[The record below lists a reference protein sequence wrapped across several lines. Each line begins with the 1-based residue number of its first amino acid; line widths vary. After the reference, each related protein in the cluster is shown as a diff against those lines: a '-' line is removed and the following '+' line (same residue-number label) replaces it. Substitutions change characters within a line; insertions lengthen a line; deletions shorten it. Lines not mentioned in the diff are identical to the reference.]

1 MKYFTIE
8 ELCKSRTATEK
19 GIKNVPD
26 ATEKARMVLLVDKIL
41 DPLREAWGAPIIVT
55 SGFRCDKLNKLV
67 GGATNSQHRRGEA
80 ADIHTKSD
88 TPEDNKKLWDLIIK
102 LKLPFDQM
110 INEQNFNWVHVSYG
124 PRKRRKKLDAVKKN
138 GRWYYTLSKY

>member
-8 ELCKSRTATEK
+8 ELTKTSHPV
-19 GIKNVPD
+19 KNIPD
-26 ATEKARMVLLVDKIL
+26 ETEKARLVKLVDKIL

-55 SGFRCDKLNKLV
+55 SGYRCDKLNKLV

-80 ADIHTKSD
+80 ADIRTKSN
-88 TPEDNKKLWDLIIK
+88 TQEENKKLWDLIIK

-110 INEQNFNWVHVSYG
+110 INEKNFKWIHVSYG
-124 PRKRRKKLDAVKKN
+124 PRQRRQKLDATYKN
-138 GRWYYTLSKY
+138 DRWYYTISKY